1 MKLDSKKALKIVAVI
16 LLVMLAF
23 TIIQPVFAADINPTT
38 IKGDADIKVDG
49 IQTVGNKVATVIRN
63 FAIVIGVIML
73 MVIGVK
79 YMLGSAEE
87 KADYKKSLMP
97 LVIGIF
103 IVMFAATIVSF
114 VLSAISK

>member
-1 MKLDSKKALKIVAVI
+1 M
-16 LLVMLAF
+16 
-23 TIIQPVFAADINPTT
+23 
-38 IKGDADIKVDG
+38 
-49 IQTVGNKVATVIRN
+49 ATVIRN

-114 VLSAISK
+114 VLSA

>member
-1 MKLDSKKALKIVAVI
+1 MHSLY
-16 LLVMLAF
+16 
-23 TIIQPVFAADINPTT
+23 
-38 IKGDADIKVDG
+38 KGVYNIRL
-49 IQTVGNKVATVIRN
+49 IRN

-103 IVMFAATIVSF
+103 IALGILGIILLCSGKVCDYCGKYVFEYSEIMGEIICKDCFYS
-114 VLSAISK
+114 

>member
-1 MKLDSKKALKIVAVI
+1 MKINIKKISKIVAVI
-16 LLVMLAF
+16 LIIMMAF
-23 TIIQPVFAADINPTT
+23 TIVQPVLGAEIKPAT
-38 IKGDADIKVDG
+38 IKGNAELDTTDL
-49 IQTVGNKVATVIRN
+49 QTTANKVATLIRN
-63 FAIVIGVIML
+63 FAIVVGVIML

-97 LVIGIF
+97 LVVGIF

-114 VLSAISK
+114 VMGLF

>member
-1 MKLDSKKALKIVAVI
+1 MKLNSKKVLKIVAVI

-38 IKGDADIKVDG
+38 IKVDG